1 MTHPKIDEQKQLMK
15 LALSIQADI
24 DTLER
29 LIKPVD
35 EITYKVMVDSLRND
49 YATSM
54 QKLFANL
61 LIVANVLD

>member
-49 YATSM
+49 YATAM
-54 QKLFANL
+54 QKLFSNL